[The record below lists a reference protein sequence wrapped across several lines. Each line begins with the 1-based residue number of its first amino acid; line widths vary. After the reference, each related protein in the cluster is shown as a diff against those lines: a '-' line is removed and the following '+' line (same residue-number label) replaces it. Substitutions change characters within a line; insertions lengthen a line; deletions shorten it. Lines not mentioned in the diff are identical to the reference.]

1 MKQIL
6 CAVLF
11 STVLLLTACG
21 FTPLYGGGGE
31 QGEGVQEKFQQVS
44 IANIPDRQGQILRND
59 LVDRLYHNG
68 APAEPVYELSVASIQ
83 QKSTALDITPD
94 SSSTRSELRLL
105 TTLKLKEISTGKIL
119 MSRELIAVASYDVL
133 GNEYTTLVTQESVRD
148 NALNDLAQQIETQ
161 LALYFAHPQ

>member
-1 MKQIL
+1 MKKIL
-6 CAVLF
+6 CCIIACA
-11 STVLLLTACG
+11 SLLLTACG
-21 FTPLYGGGGE
+21 FTPLYGKGGE
-31 QGEGVQEKFQQVS
+31 QGAGVQEKFQQVR
-44 IANIPDRQGQILRND
+44 ITNIPDRQGQILRND

-68 APAEPVYELSVASIQ
+68 TPAEPVYELSIASIQ
-83 QKSTALDITPD
+83 QHSTALDITPD

-105 TTLKLKEISTGKIL
+105 TTLKLKEISTGKTL

-161 LALYFAHPQ
+161 LALYFSRAP